1 MTMDNQGNNTH
12 TFINNTTFSHEN
24 SLTHLLDTDE
34 PEVEVANIKL
44 SEYTDIN
51 TLSESLRS
59 AKSSLS
65 ILSLNSQSLNAKFD
79 DFQIA
84 IEQLNRNNQISV
96 ICIQETWLSSESPTS
111 LFDLPNYQLISRGKY
126 CSNHGGLITYIHNDF
141 NWEPVSIKDQTTGWE
156 NLFIKISQNSQNSK
170 KYFIGNIYR
179 LPSETVNDLQTFND
193 EFLETLE
200 ILQSKRLQVYLC
212 GDYNINLLKVYKKD
226 QYNIFFEN
234 LVSAGYLPKISLTT
248 RITDHSATLIDNIFG
263 NRIDNNESGIILN
276 NISDHQMIY
285 TYSTEQLP
293 CRTREKQYV
302 QLETKDAQ
310 AMNKFINKLQDLNI
324 ADNLNKDVNPRTAYG
339 TYMSHVFFPAFATLI

>member
-1 MTMDNQGNNTH
+1 MIIDNQGSNTH

-59 AKSSLS
+59 AKSNLS

-111 LFDLPNYQLISRGKY
+111 LFDLPNYQLISRGNY
-126 CSNHGGLITYIHNDF
+126 CSNHGGLITYNDF

-156 NLFIKISQNSQNSK
+156 NFFIKISHNSQNSK
-170 KYFIGNIYR
+170 KVYYR
-179 LPSETVNDLQTFND
+179 KYIQT
-193 EFLETLE
+193 
-200 ILQSKRLQVYLC
+200 SK
-212 GDYNINLLKVYKKD
+212 
-226 QYNIFFEN
+226 
-234 LVSAGYLPKISLTT
+234 
-248 RITDHSATLIDNIFG
+248 
-263 NRIDNNESGIILN
+263 
-276 NISDHQMIY
+276 
-285 TYSTEQLP
+285 
-293 CRTREKQYV
+293 
-302 QLETKDAQ
+302 
-310 AMNKFINKLQDLNI
+310 
-324 ADNLNKDVNPRTAYG
+324 
-339 TYMSHVFFPAFATLI
+339 